1 MILKEI
7 TTTRSEYPTRVPIEK
22 LRLMLQTGEKIALR
36 LMAQTNAL
44 RTTIYRLLLGHRYSR
59 EMRTVAAGRI
69 RYLTVQAEQVDG
81 LRSDPILRRCI
92 HRLEKGL
99 TMRPRSSVFA
109 LDYIAE
115 TIDSLDAAL
124 QRANHSEDELQWAVD
139 VLAVYFL
146 AVDDVGAIRAARSR
160 FNQLLRTEIAS
171 RGIRADPKGMSPK
184 NHHETTRADVSF
196 DQLLT
201 LFRQRKSIRWFSQTP
216 GPPEHHHKAI
226 SAARHAPSACN
237 RQPFFFRV
245 ITGNTDTTRVAAI
258 AMGTA
263 GYSHQIPALIVV
275 IGDFSAFETER
286 DRHLPY
292 IDGSLASMQLMLACE
307 TLGLG
312 TCPINWPDIEAR
324 ERKMSLELELP
335 AHLRPIMLVAVGYPD
350 PDGQVAFSAKKSAD
364 DLLS

>member
-7 TTTRSEYPTRVPIEK
+7 TPTRTVYPTRVPIEK
-22 LRLMLQTGEKIALR
+22 LRLMLQSGERIALR
-36 LMAQTNAL
+36 LMARTRAL
-44 RTTIYRLLLGHRYSR
+44 RAAIYRLLFGHRYSR

-69 RYLTVQAEQVDG
+69 RYLTVQAEQTND

-99 TMRPRSSVFA
+99 TMRPRSPVFA

-115 TIDSLDAAL
+115 TIDCLDAAL
-124 QRANHSEDELQWAVD
+124 RRADHSKDELQWAID
-139 VLAVYFL
+139 VLAAYFL
-146 AVDDVGAIRAARSR
+146 AVDEVGAIQAARRR
-160 FNQLLRTEIAS
+160 FNQLLKTEIAS
-171 RGIRADPKGMSPK
+171 RSIRADPNGMSPK
-184 NHHETTRADVSF
+184 DHDETTRADVSF

-201 LFRQRKSIRWFSQTP
+201 LFRQRKSVRWFTQTP
-216 GPPEHHHKAI
+216 VPPELLHKAI

-237 RQPFFFRV
+237 RQPFLFRV
-245 ITGNTDTTRVAAI
+245 IMGNTDTARVAAI

-275 IGDFSAFETER
+275 IGDFSAFEVER

-324 ERKMSLELELP
+324 ERKMSIELDLP
-335 AHLRPIMLVAVGYPD
+335 AHLRPIMLIAVGYPD
-350 PDGQVAFSAKKSAD
+350 PAGKVAFSTKKSAH